1 MAETLTTLGTGY
13 IVLLRDEAGLVVEA
27 LCTGTPATTASVWAV
42 GARVTDRSQNV
53 RYTNI
58 GTTALPVWFNSND
71 GLQVAVA
78 TLAPADIIATTA
90 GSLSHAQGLT
100 LVAAPGANFFLEL
113 VSCTVSFTFAT
124 AVYTGGAGNVTVN
137 IGGGGA
143 ALTGLVTGA
152 NSFIKAS
159 SNINQ
164 FVPLST
170 AANSITANTAL
181 SLVTTAAFTQPG
193 TAAGTARIVTV
204 YRTHSI

>member
-1 MAETLTTLGTGY
+1 M
-13 IVLLRDEAGLVVEA
+13 
-27 LCTGTPATTASVWAV
+27 
-42 GARVTDRSQNV
+42 
-53 RYTNI
+53 
-58 GTTALPVWFNSND
+58 
-71 GLQVAVA
+71 QVAVA

-204 YRTHSI
+204 YRTHSISHSHSVPRTTGTGLSVLSYSLNKKLCRLQITRSQKS